1 MDSSLRASAETP
13 KSELYRQICDQLHHL
28 LQEETNLIAN
38 AANTAALLFH
48 RLPNVNWAGFY
59 FVENQELVLGP
70 FQGKPACTRLPMGKG
85 VCGTAA
91 AERRTIL
98 VPDVSQFPGHIVCD
112 PDSKSEIAVPL
123 LNWGKLVGVLDLD
136 SASLN
141 RFDEDDREG
150 LESVAAIFLAAEHA
164 GELPDLDQQATQAG

>member
-1 MDSSLRASAETP
+1 MDSSLRAPTETP

-28 LQEETNLIAN
+28 LKDETNLIAN

-70 FQGKPACTRLPMGKG
+70 FQGKPACTRLPVGKG

-91 AERRTIL
+91 AERRTIIA
-98 VPDVSQFPGHIVCD
+98 PDVNQFPGHIACD
-112 PDSKSEIAVPL
+112 PDAKSEIAVPL

-136 SASLN
+136 SPLLN

-164 GELPDLDQQATQAG
+164 GELPDLDRQATEAS